1 MCDNGKNKYETEY
14 LKYANAESIAPSL
27 DTYETKYLKYTGDQ
41 ASMPSLGKDFK
52 SKYLKYK
59 VKYMELKKTQYI
71 MKGGSDINTLYL
83 FKAEW
88 CPHCINFR
96 ETWDTIQKDMKGQ
109 VNFIAYDADKDKSI
123 MKKYNVEGF
132 PTLML
137 KTKDKVI
144 EYVGERNI
152 NGIKQFIKEYSL

>member
-1 MCDNGKNKYETEY
+1 MCDNGKNKYANSSRKTDILG
-14 LKYANAESIAPSL
+14 LKGGTFQTYATAESIVPSL
-27 DTYETKYLKYTGDQ
+27 DIYE
-41 ASMPSLGKDFK
+41 

-59 VKYMELKKTQYI
+59 AKYMKLKKTQFL

-96 ETWDTIQKDMKGQ
+96 ETWDTLQKDMKGK

-137 KTKDKVI
+137 KTKGKVI
-144 EYVGERNI
+144 EYVGERDI
-152 NGIKQFIKEYSL
+152 NGIKQFVKEYSS